1 MKLIKPNTNMLFLK
15 LITLKDLKRW
25 SKQTEIKAFLIVI
38 ETASLNSLKSVYLY
52 VFLYSL
58 YELMLQQNNFLFIKS
73 ILQCLKSHILMT

>member
-1 MKLIKPNTNMLFLK
+1 MKLIKSNTNMLFLK

-25 SKQTEIKAFLIVI
+25 SKQTEIKAFLVVT
-38 ETASLNSLKSVYLY
+38 ETASLNSLKSVHLY

-73 ILQCLKSHILMT
+73 ILQCLKSYILMT

>member
-25 SKQTEIKAFLIVI
+25 SKQTEIKAFLVVI
-38 ETASLNSLKSVYLY
+38 ETASLNSLKSIYLY

-73 ILQCLKSHILMT
+73 ILQCLKSYILMT